1 MIEAQLA
8 RDLLKVAYAIR
19 EEVLGNVG
27 NGAIVLLDELIERL
41 ESAHHRESRSLTK
54 AEVIVVIGQI
64 MEALPA
70 IAELVKR
77 ITRQ

>member
-27 NGAIVLLDELIERL
+27 NGVVDLVDKLIERL
-41 ESAHHRESRSLTK
+41 ESAYHRDSRSLTK

-64 MEALPA
+64 MEAVPA
-70 IAELVKR
+70 IAEFIKR
-77 ITRQ
+77 ISKQ